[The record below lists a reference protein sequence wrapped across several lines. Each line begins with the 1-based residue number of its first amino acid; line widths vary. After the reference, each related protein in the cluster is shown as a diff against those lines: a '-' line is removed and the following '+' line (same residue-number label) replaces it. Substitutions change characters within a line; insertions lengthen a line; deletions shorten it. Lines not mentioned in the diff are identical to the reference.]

1 MKKLICMLLSLSLLC
16 APALALKGEVA
27 NPDDLP
33 YIPSDGGP
41 SSWAV
46 SEVEKAAAAGLI
58 PKLTGNPA
66 YTDAIT
72 REQFAELVVQSVEV
86 MLDRELDAAPSGTF
100 TDSSNPSVLKAS
112 QTGIV
117 NGVGEGKFEPKTTTN
132 REQIAT
138 MIFRAIQYVEND
150 TGKVVAPNAGSLAG
164 FTDKDAVSSWATEG
178 VGTLAANSI
187 MNGTSAT
194 ELSPT
199 EACTVEQSILL
210 CYRLYEKFQSAQ

>member
-16 APALALKGEVA
+16 APAFAIKGEVVDP
-27 NPDDLP
+27 NELP
-33 YIPSDGGP
+33 YIPSEGGP
-41 SSWAV
+41 SNWAV
-46 SEVEKAAAAGLI
+46 SEVEAAMNAGLV
-58 PKLTGNPA
+58 PALTGNPGF
-66 YTDAIT
+66 TDAIT

-86 MLDRELDAAPSGTF
+86 MLDRELEAAPSNTF
-100 TDSSNPSVLKAS
+100 SDSGNESVLKAS

-138 MIFRAIQYVEND
+138 MIFRAIRYIE
-150 TGKVVAPNAGSLAG
+150 TESGKTIAPNAGSLAG
-164 FTDKDAVSSWATEG
+164 FTDKDSVSSWATEG
-178 VGTLAANSI
+178 VGTLAANNI

-194 ELSPT
+194 ELSPA

-210 CYRLYEKFQSAQ
+210 CYRLYDRFVKA